1 MKVWKLH
8 GICYREMALAAKML
22 AELAEKGEIYG
33 TEFDLDSLEIWFNE
47 NTGDVDLVDAEGNTT
62 AEEDYE

>member
-1 MKVWKLH
+1 MKIWKLH

-33 TEFDLDSLEIWFNE
+33 TKFDLDSLEIWFNE
-47 NTGDVDLVDAEGNTT
+47 NTGDVDLVDAEGNAT